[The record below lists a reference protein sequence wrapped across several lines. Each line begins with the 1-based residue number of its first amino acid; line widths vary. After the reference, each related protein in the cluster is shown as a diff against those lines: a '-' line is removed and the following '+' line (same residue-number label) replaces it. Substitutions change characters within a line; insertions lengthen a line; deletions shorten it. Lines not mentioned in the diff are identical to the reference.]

1 MGLHYQPPVSLDRE
15 RASLFER
22 PFSLLL
28 LSWTTG
34 LGQLV
39 LQSWLRHHCLQA
51 SSMPANNNVR
61 QATLR
66 AEQSSMA
73 PREGEDCAALTAI
86 MFQELS
92 VCIRGFHAQAAL
104 RRRAEIQAAAR
115 TEPVRAAAVVLELPA
130 VRTPL

>member
-51 SSMPANNNVR
+51 SSMVVNNVG

-73 PREGEDCAALTAI
+73 LADVESACSLFVFG
-86 MFQELS
+86 
-92 VCIRGFHAQAAL
+92 
-104 RRRAEIQAAAR
+104 
-115 TEPVRAAAVVLELPA
+115 
-130 VRTPL
+130 